1 MTIITKNI
9 QSNRNEQEQL
19 ICSKIHQI
27 EHELIA
33 KYPILHRSNRNTI
46 CSALIIWTVYIM
58 CMCGK
63 WFFSLLSRDMVTWG
77 PTTIITISIGLSI
90 SILHEIEHDLIH
102 NLYFKH
108 EPWIQDI
115 CFFLTWIAKFNV
127 NPWWRRKIHLH
138 HHNNSGQINDIEE
151 RLIGLGLPPG
161 QIRIAITMNT
171 SASLFISYL
180 ISNDTDVLDLYE
192 MILLSSPTFIIN
204 VVLNILFVV
213 HMLSIIV
220 IPKPYVLWIYGYHAL
235 CVLPN
240 FIRQSCLVLMSNT
253 SHYYG
258 DIIESSVYY
267 QNQILDHWSLYG
279 FQLFCCNFGATHII
293 HHYVPYQTFYTR
305 TLCYTNELKKL
316 MIDNG
321 IRNNDFDVI
330 SRANRYFSVTPTKI
344 SNGENVSYSKQLFEY
359 HLFACICFITGT
371 IMYFV
376 YSILALFAVPV
387 NLYYY
392 YSNDVKS
399 KHDHKK

>member
-1 MTIITKNI
+1 MTTLMKINQVTP
-9 QSNRNEQEQL
+9 QEKEKM
-19 ICSKIHQI
+19 ICSKIQQT
-27 EHELIA
+27 EHDLIVR
-33 KYPILHRSNRNTI
+33 YPILHRSYRNNI
-46 CSALIIWTVYIM
+46 CSAFMIGTIYTMY
-58 CMCGK
+58 MCGS
-63 WFFSLLSRDMVTWG
+63 WYFSLLSNNMITWES
-77 PTTIITISIGLSI
+77 ISIIVITIALSI

-108 EPWIQDI
+108 DPWIQNI
-115 CFFLTWIAKFNV
+115 CFFLIWIAKFNV

-151 RLIGLGLPPG
+151 RLIGLGLPPS

-171 SASLFISYL
+171 SASLFISYV

-192 MILLSSPTFIIN
+192 MILLSSPTFITN
-204 VVLNILFVV
+204 VGLNILFVSNL
-213 HMLSIIV
+213 LSIIT
-220 IPKPYVLWIYGYHAL
+220 IPEPYLSWVYGYHTL

-253 SHYYG
+253 CHYYG
-258 DIIESSVYY
+258 DIIESTVYY

-305 TLCYTNELKKL
+305 TLCYTDELKKL

-344 SNGENVSYSKQLFEY
+344 NNDGNVSYSKQLFEY

-392 YSNDVKS
+392 YSNDVSS
-399 KHDHKK
+399 KHGHKE